1 MAGKVRYGQLTELEK
16 KKYLG
21 EFYTM
26 ISLLRSREEA
36 KNFFKDL
43 LTLSEVV
50 MISRRLHVARML
62 MEGYKYEEIRKKMK
76 IGVSTISH
84 VDRWLNS
91 GFGGYKSVVRRFK
104 DGQLRKRKQ
113 TLPATPF
120 SWQAVKRKYPLHF
133 LLLNLLE
140 GRKKY

>member
-26 ISLLRSREEA
+26 ISLLRSREET
-36 KNFFKDL
+36 KNFFKDI

-50 MISRRLHVARML
+50 MISRRLHIARLL
-62 MEGYKYEEIRKKMK
+62 MEGWKYEEIRKKMR
-76 IGVSTISH
+76 IGVTTISH

-104 DGQLRKRKQ
+104 DGQVRKNKRD
-113 TLPATPF
+113 LPAPPF

-140 GRKKY
+140 GHKK

>member
-1 MAGKVRYGQLTELEK
+1 MRYGQLTELEK

-50 MISRRLHVARML
+50 MISRRLHVARL
-62 MEGYKYEEIRKKMK
+62 LVEGWKYEEIRKKMR

-84 VDRWLNS
+84 VDRWLSS

-104 DGQLRKRKQ
+104 DGQ
-113 TLPATPF
+113 A
-120 SWQAVKRKYPLHF
+120 
-133 LLLNLLE
+133 E
-140 GRKKY
+140 KK

>member
-16 KKYLG
+16 KQYLG

-50 MISRRLHVARML
+50 MISRRLHVARLL
-62 MEGYKYEEIRKKMK
+62 MEGWKYEEIRRKMK

-104 DGQLRKRKQ
+104 NGHLRKGKQ
-113 TLPATPF
+113 ALPATPF
-120 SWQAVKRKYPLHF
+120 SWRHIKRKYPLHF

-140 GRKKY
+140 EKEK